1 MIGVFFLF
9 LKFVLLIDY
18 NMTKFNKNR
27 QPILNS
33 AIESIK
39 ASKAKLFIISIITLI
54 ALITGIIVGAKTD
67 CFDECITFASFWA
80 RFFSM
85 ILIMLICFGCA
96 FTKWLCPLAGLFLAY
111 RAYLLGLQIVLIIL
125 NQGFVGG
132 ILALLIVFPCQIIVL
147 FSLICFYILM
157 SKLHNTCYCFG
168 FKNYKGQILGLLLVE
183 TAILLLCCVLQALLF
198 FLLGPNSILII

>member
-1 MIGVFFLF
+1 MF

-18 NMTKFNKNR
+18 NMTNFNKNR

-33 AIESIK
+33 VIESIK
-39 ASKAKLFIISIITLI
+39 ASKIKLLILSVITLI

-67 CFDECITFASFWA
+67 CFDKCITFASFWA

-85 ILIMLICFGCA
+85 ILVMLICFGCA
-96 FTKWLCPLAGLFLAY
+96 FTKWVFPLASLFFAY
-111 RAYLLGLQIVLIIL
+111 RAYLLGLPIVLIIL

-132 ILALLIVFPCQIIVL
+132 ILAILIVFPCQVIVL

-157 SKLHNTCYCFG
+157 RKLIDTCYCFG
-168 FKNYKGQILGLLLVE
+168 FKNYKGQILGLLIVE
-183 TAILLLCCVLQALLF
+183 TLVLLLCCILQALLF
-198 FLLGPNSILII
+198 FLIGPSSILII